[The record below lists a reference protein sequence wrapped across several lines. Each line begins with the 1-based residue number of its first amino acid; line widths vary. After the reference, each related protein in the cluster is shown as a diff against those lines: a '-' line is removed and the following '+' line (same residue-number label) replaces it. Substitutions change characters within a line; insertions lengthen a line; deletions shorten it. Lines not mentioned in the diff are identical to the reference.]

1 MASRVVSLCVY
12 IAEGVT
18 AWQYFS
24 HQFPPQRKA
33 WQAGLGMAAA
43 YGIAW
48 ALFTPYRMWSNTVLF
63 TLANLLSLC
72 VFFTCSWKA
81 SVFHSVL
88 LTCLMVAS
96 ELIVEIPLGVL
107 LGGFEKYQTSFLVFS
122 VLSAF
127 SKLLYF
133 MLTKLCTVFIKDKDA
148 SRSHAGPVALL
159 LGSFSAVSVFVL
171 VVLIYTATLVELPL
185 GLEVSMLAGAFL
197 LLFSNLLVFAGYQYS
212 QRMDRQYLSLQLMQ
226 QKELAAGAYYSALE
240 EQYDQQRILIHDIRK
255 HLDTILGLIKGG
267 SYEEAVTGYVLE
279 LQSSPALQN
288 RVRICGNPTLDVILS
303 RYREICQAAG
313 VDFSTDIRSKALER
327 MAPSDITSL
336 FGNLLENA
344 VEAAAGGETPYI
356 QLLADSRSG
365 YSLRISLVNSCQI
378 PPIPDKAGGLLTHK
392 ANKGKHGLGLK
403 SIQAVTKKYRGQ
415 LQQYYDKEE
424 RLFHTLIL
432 FPKIMEP

>member
-133 MLTKLCTVFIKDKDA
+133 MLPKLCTVFIKDTIVMKSMRGKNQFPESIVSTPFPHFLKTSEKQSGNA
-148 SRSHAGPVALL
+148 KARAAFWL
-159 LGSFSAVSVFVL
+159 SAHL
-171 VVLIYTATLVELPL
+171 V
-185 GLEVSMLAGAFL
+185 
-197 LLFSNLLVFAGYQYS
+197 
-212 QRMDRQYLSLQLMQ
+212 
-226 QKELAAGAYYSALE
+226 
-240 EQYDQQRILIHDIRK
+240 
-255 HLDTILGLIKGG
+255 
-267 SYEEAVTGYVLE
+267 
-279 LQSSPALQN
+279 
-288 RVRICGNPTLDVILS
+288 
-303 RYREICQAAG
+303 
-313 VDFSTDIRSKALER
+313 
-327 MAPSDITSL
+327 
-336 FGNLLENA
+336 
-344 VEAAAGGETPYI
+344 
-356 QLLADSRSG
+356 
-365 YSLRISLVNSCQI
+365 
-378 PPIPDKAGGLLTHK
+378 
-392 ANKGKHGLGLK
+392 
-403 SIQAVTKKYRGQ
+403 
-415 LQQYYDKEE
+415 
-424 RLFHTLIL
+424 
-432 FPKIMEP
+432 